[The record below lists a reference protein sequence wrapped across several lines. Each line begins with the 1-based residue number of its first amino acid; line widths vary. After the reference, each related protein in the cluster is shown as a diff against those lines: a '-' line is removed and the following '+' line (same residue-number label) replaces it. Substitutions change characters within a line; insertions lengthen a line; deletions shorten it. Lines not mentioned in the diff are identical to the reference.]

1 MELNHNGYGYYD
13 NNGSYTN
20 DGNPCYY
27 GMSYATS
34 EPSYGYQYQQSA
46 STQPQSSYD
55 NHYYQYDITN
65 SSSSAAPS
73 YAAADD
79 IAPYAQ
85 EQHPQYLNFGGSSY
99 QYDGAASAMGMGMG
113 MGMDQFSAL
122 MEATSISPAAPSWA
136 EQQEAKKAK
145 AETPQLIG
153 VRRRPW
159 GKYAAEIRD
168 STRGGGR
175 AERREG
181 KEGKGGASA
190 ADRRAEAA
198 VGQSSYDN
206 HRYAAYDIS
215 NSSSSSAAPSYAAA
229 DDIAPYAQQ
238 QQPQHLHF
246 GGSSYQYDGAGSAM
260 DMDMDMDMD
269 QFSALME
276 ATSISPAAPSW
287 AEQHEAKK
295 ANAESPQLIG
305 VRGRPWGKYAAEI
318 RDSTRNGARVWL
330 GTFDT
335 PEAAA
340 LTYDQAAYTSR
351 GPAAV
356 LNFPVERVR
365 ESLRVLKLGKA
376 AAAGEDDSPVLALKR
391 RHCMRKRTPKG
402 KGQEGDM
409 KKQPGGAAAAS
420 SVLEL
425 EDLGADY
432 LEELLALSEQW
443 SNE

>member
-168 STRGGGR
+168 STRGG
-175 AERREG
+175 E
-181 KEGKGGASA
+181 
-190 ADRRAEAA
+190 
-198 VGQSSYDN
+198 
-206 HRYAAYDIS
+206 
-215 NSSSSSAAPSYAAA
+215 
-229 DDIAPYAQQ
+229 
-238 QQPQHLHF
+238 
-246 GGSSYQYDGAGSAM
+246 
-260 DMDMDMDMD
+260 
-269 QFSALME
+269 
-276 ATSISPAAPSW
+276 
-287 AEQHEAKK
+287 
-295 ANAESPQLIG
+295 
-305 VRGRPWGKYAAEI
+305 
-318 RDSTRNGARVWL
+318 RVWL

>member
-1 MELNHNGYGYYD
+1 MEPNHNGYGYCD

-20 DGNPCYY
+20 DGNSCYY

-34 EPSYGYQYQQSA
+34 EPSSYGYQYQQSP
-46 STQPQSSYD
+46 TQPQSS
-55 NHYYQYDITN
+55 YYQYDITN

-73 YAAADD
+73 YAAYDD
-79 IAPYAQ
+79 IVPYAQ
-85 EQHPQYLNFGGSSY
+85 QQHPQYLNF
-99 QYDGAASAMGMGMG
+99 DGRSFQDNGTTSAMGMD
-113 MGMDQFSAL
+113 MDQFSAL
-122 MEATSISPAAPSWA
+122 MEATSISTAAPSWA

-145 AETPQLIG
+145 AEPPQLIG

-168 STRGGGR
+168 STRSG
-175 AERREG
+175 E
-181 KEGKGGASA
+181 
-190 ADRRAEAA
+190 
-198 VGQSSYDN
+198 
-206 HRYAAYDIS
+206 
-215 NSSSSSAAPSYAAA
+215 
-229 DDIAPYAQQ
+229 
-238 QQPQHLHF
+238 
-246 GGSSYQYDGAGSAM
+246 
-260 DMDMDMDMD
+260 
-269 QFSALME
+269 
-276 ATSISPAAPSW
+276 
-287 AEQHEAKK
+287 
-295 ANAESPQLIG
+295 
-305 VRGRPWGKYAAEI
+305 
-318 RDSTRNGARVWL
+318 RVWL

-365 ESLRVLKLGKA
+365 ESLRGLKLGEA
-376 AAAGEDDSPVLALKR
+376 ATAGEDDSPVLALKR

-402 KGQEGDM
+402 KGQEDNM
-409 KKQPGGAAAAS
+409 KKKQPGAGAGAAAAS

>member
-1 MELNHNGYGYYD
+1 MEPNHNGYGYYD
-13 NNGSYTN
+13 HNNGSYTN
-20 DGNPCYY
+20 DDNPCYY
-27 GMSYATS
+27 GMSYASS
-34 EPSYGYQYQQSA
+34 EPSSYGYQYQQSP

-55 NHYYQYDITN
+55 NHYYAAYDITN
-65 SSSSAAPS
+65 SSSSSAAPS

-79 IAPYAQ
+79 IALYAQ
-85 EQHPQYLNFGGSSY
+85 QQHPQYLNFGGGSY

-113 MGMDQFSAL
+113 MDMDQFSAL
-122 MEATSISPAAPSWA
+122 MEATSISTAGPSWA

-145 AETPQLIG
+145 AEPPQLIG

-168 STRGGGR
+168 STRSG
-175 AERREG
+175 E
-181 KEGKGGASA
+181 
-190 ADRRAEAA
+190 
-198 VGQSSYDN
+198 
-206 HRYAAYDIS
+206 
-215 NSSSSSAAPSYAAA
+215 
-229 DDIAPYAQQ
+229 
-238 QQPQHLHF
+238 
-246 GGSSYQYDGAGSAM
+246 
-260 DMDMDMDMD
+260 
-269 QFSALME
+269 
-276 ATSISPAAPSW
+276 
-287 AEQHEAKK
+287 
-295 ANAESPQLIG
+295 
-305 VRGRPWGKYAAEI
+305 
-318 RDSTRNGARVWL
+318 RVWL

-402 KGQEGDM
+402 KGQEGDVKK
-409 KKQPGGAAAAS
+409 KKQPAADTAS